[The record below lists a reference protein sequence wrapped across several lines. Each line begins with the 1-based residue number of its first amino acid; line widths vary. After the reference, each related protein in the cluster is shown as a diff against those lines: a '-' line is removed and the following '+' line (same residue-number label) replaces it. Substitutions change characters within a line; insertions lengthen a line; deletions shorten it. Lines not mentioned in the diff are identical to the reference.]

1 VIQSV
6 EENTMRKTLMIA
18 VLSLSLSPIVLA
30 ASYGEPMPAGD
41 TVTIAAAAAD
51 PAAHADKPR
60 RFTGRITQVCQ
71 KKGCWVVLEQDGQSA
86 RVMAKD
92 HGFAVPKDASGEAI
106 AYGVLQL
113 EPITAEHAKHL
124 VEDDGADAPAEREL
138 RIVATAIEIVD

>member
-1 VIQSV
+1 
-6 EENTMRKTLMIA
+6 MHKTLMIA
-18 VLSLSLSPIVLA
+18 LLSLSLSPAVLA
-30 ASYGEPMPAGD
+30 TSYGEPMPAGD
-41 TVTIAAAAAD
+41 TVALAAAAAD
-51 PAAHADKPR
+51 PAAHAGKPQ

-71 KKGCWVVLEQDGQSA
+71 KQGCWVVLQQDGQSA

-106 AYGVLQL
+106 AYGVLEL

-124 VEDDGADAPAEREL
+124 VDDDGAKAPAEREL